1 MVAVITRCVSLVL
14 SLSSGMLNA
23 GQQLSNVNLTGMRV
37 TDLIVHYFW
46 IFTLE
51 VRDETQPHM
60 ITLLKSWTT
69 KYD

>member
-1 MVAVITRCVSLVL
+1 
-14 SLSSGMLNA
+14 MLNA

-69 KYD
+69 KYGQNYAIKK